1 MKAYA
6 IVIKANPI
14 SELGYERL
22 VQSSKEVDNDF
33 EIERYDAVT
42 PDLAVAGLRKL
53 NIKWNYPWDKPV
65 RDIATGLIKTPY
77 NTQNPNARIACA
89 LSHFGLWQKCYNQDE
104 TFLILEHDAIWRKKL
119 PEWVTNDP
127 NYDIIGINDPHG
139 ATRKSGLY
147 HQLVQK
153 GENLIQYPPVLDDT
167 PYIPHGLAGNS
178 AYVIK
183 PKGAEKML
191 DLVAEYG
198 LWPNDALMCRQLV
211 STLGTTRTYYTGVQG
226 LPSTTSL

>member
-6 IVIKANPI
+6 IVIKNQPI
-14 SELGYERL
+14 SELGYENL
-22 VQSSKEVDNDF
+22 VTSSNKVGNDF
-33 EIERYDAVT
+33 EIERYDAVI

-77 NTQNPNARIACA
+77 NTENPNARIACA

-104 TFLILEHDAIWRKKL
+104 TFLILEHDAIWKQKL
-119 PEWVTNDP
+119 PNWVTDDSK
-127 NYDIIGINDPHG
+127 YDIIGINDPMY
-139 ATRKSGLY
+139 ATRRSRKF
-147 HQLVQK
+147 HEEIQK
-153 GENLIQYPPVLDDT
+153 KESLIQRPPVIDEEHV
-167 PYIPHGLAGNS
+167 PQGIAGNS
-178 AYVIK
+178 AYIMK
-183 PKGAEKML
+183 PSGAKKML

-198 LWPNDALMCRQLV
+198 LWPNDAIMCRQLV
-211 STLGTTRTYYTGVQG
+211 RTLGVTKNYYTGVQG